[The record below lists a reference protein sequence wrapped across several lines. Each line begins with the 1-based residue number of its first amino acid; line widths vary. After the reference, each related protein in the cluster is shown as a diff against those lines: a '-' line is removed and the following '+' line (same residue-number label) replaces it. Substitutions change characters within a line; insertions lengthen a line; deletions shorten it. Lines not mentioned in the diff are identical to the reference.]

1 MKVKLDFKC
10 KLIFSETSRRLIYL
24 CRKESKSKALNFQK
38 QQINEEDDSFKAMI
52 NEKNESIPTFDEI
65 RCKLDTKITE
75 FSLMQY
81 EHFAK
86 IKNDIDIKRE
96 TLLEEVTK
104 KSKITATI
112 NLERYIEDIH
122 RTSAQMISQ
131 VEMAEDSFRRN
142 FNLSKKFLTNNES
155 KNTDDEE
162 KLKLIEKKLKNFKLF
177 EYDLLRN
184 KFTPYSYEL
193 IATFDSKT
201 FGRLELFDDFVQKID
216 GNDDDI
222 YSYEILNVATSFTRL
237 FGRNEIQILNLNT
250 KSIVKELSGHLGVV
264 FCLIAHGST
273 KLISGSEDKTIRIWV
288 ELFFK
293 LIKKFFW
300 VLTKLN

>member
-1 MKVKLDFKC
+1 MKVKLDLKC
-10 KLIFSETSRRLIYL
+10 KLIFSETSRRLIHL
-24 CRKESKSKALNFQK
+24 CRRESKSKALKLQI
-38 QQINEEDDSFKAMI
+38 QQVNEEDNSLKEMI
-52 NEKNESIPTFDEI
+52 EEKYESILTFEEI
-65 RCKLDTKITE
+65 RDQLNAKITE

-96 TLLEEVTK
+96 TLLDEVTK

-122 RTSAQMISQ
+122 RTSAQMIDQ

-142 FNLSKKFLTNNES
+142 FNIAKKLLTNLNEF
-155 KNTDDEE
+155 KNIDVEE
-162 KLKLIEKKLKNFKLF
+162 KLKLVEKKLKNFKLF

-201 FGRLELFDDFVQKID
+201 FGRLELFDDFVHKID

-264 FCLIAHGST
+264 FCLIAHGLT
-273 KLISGSEDKTIRIWV
+273 QLISGSEDKTIKIWV
-288 ELFFK
+288 KLFE
-293 LIKKFFW
+293 KFILGF
-300 VLTKLN
+300 